1 MLFVRKFL
9 TINVVSEKDF
19 DLKQKNGLNWAG
31 NQEALT
37 FD

>member
-19 DLKQKNGLNWAG
+19 DLKQKNGLDWVG
-31 NQEALT
+31 SQEVII
-37 FD
+37 FE